1 MSTTSPTRQTEATR
15 KAILGAASG
24 LFLERK
30 IDGFSVQEVADRAGL
45 THRTVYRYFPT
56 RQELMHATVQHL
68 APGMDEEPFSEVS
81 TVEDWIDAV
90 GAHLAVIE
98 ANFDIVRGLMVAAL
112 ASDEL
117 LRSDHRLRDRE
128 AHRWE
133 VFRRQFPHLPEG
145 DARRTFATL
154 RHLTSP
160 VSYVF
165 MRLRFG
171 MSPAE
176 ATEAIQS
183 GASQMVEQAA
193 IRNRAA
199 NHGRTSR

>member
-1 MSTTSPTRQTEATR
+1 MSATARHTEATR
-15 KAILGAASG
+15 KAILGAAG
-24 LFLERK
+24 DLFLERK

-56 RQELMHATVQHL
+56 RQELMRATVMHL
-68 APGMDEEPFSEVS
+68 APGMDDEPFKEVS

-90 GAHLAVIE
+90 GTHLAFIE
-98 ANFDIVRGLMVAAL
+98 ANFDVIRGLMVAAL

-117 LRSDHRLRDRE
+117 LRSDQRLRDRE

-145 DARRTFATL
+145 EARRTFATV

-171 MSPAE
+171 MPPGE